1 MSEQRAIVTQEQAR
15 LTRDQIDLI
24 KRTICKGATDDELA
38 LFIQQCNR
46 TGLDP
51 FSRQIYAIRR
61 WDNREKR
68 YIMTVQ
74 VSIDGLRLIAER
86 TGTYAGQ
93 LGPYWC
99 GPDGQWRDVW
109 LEPGPPAAA
118 RVGVLKRS
126 FQEPLWA
133 VARYGSYVPIGQDG
147 QPTGLWARMPDLM
160 TAKCAEALALRK
172 AFPMEMAGL
181 YITEEMAQAHQDEPV
196 IEVVAEQPKVEPP
209 KRRPKWSE
217 ADQAKFTELVLSD
230 KAPGMGLSQA
240 DLGRLLPELSEG
252 MRLSDLGTVDQV
264 ITMLHERLNQQ
275 LSDGAD
281 EEMDAEEVTE

>member
-15 LTRDQIDLI
+15 LTRDQIELI

-118 RVGVLKRS
+118 KVGVLKRG
-126 FQEPLWA
+126 FDEPLWA
-133 VARYGSYVPIGQDG
+133 VARYSSYVPIGQDG
-147 QPTGLWARMPDLM
+147 QPLGLWAKMPDLM
-160 TAKCAEALALRK
+160 TAKCGEALALRK
-172 AFPMEMAGL
+172 AFPMEMSGL

-196 IEVVAEQPKVEPP
+196 IEVVAEQPKVEQPT
-209 KRRPKWSE
+209 RHPKWSE

-230 KAPGMGLSQA
+230 AAPGMGLSQA

-264 ITMLHERLNQQ
+264 ITMLHERMAQQ
-275 LSDGAD
+275 LSDGGDTAT
-281 EEMDAEEVTE
+281 EEATQ

>member
-1 MSEQRAIVTQEQAR
+1 VSEQRAIVTQEQAR

-118 RVGVLKRS
+118 KVGILKRG

-133 VARYGSYVPIGQDG
+133 VARYSSYVPIGQDG
-147 QPTGLWARMPDLM
+147 QPAGLWAKMPDLM

-172 AFPMEMAGL
+172 AFPMEMSGL

-196 IEVVAEQPKVEPP
+196 IEVVAEQPKVT
-209 KRRPKWSE
+209 RSRHPKWSE

-230 KAPGMGLSQA
+230 TAPGMGLSQA
-240 DLGRLLPELSEG
+240 DLNRLLPELSAG
-252 MRLSDLGTVDQV
+252 TRLSDLGTVDQV
-264 ITMLHERLNQQ
+264 ITMLHERMAQQ
-275 LSDGAD
+275 LSDGG
-281 EEMDAEEVTE
+281 DAATKEAAG